1 MAVGNN
7 NPFIGIDS
15 RIGIAEETT
24 YGTFVTSTVIC
35 EFNTESLKQTRE
47 EIKIESIAG
56 NRDFRKRVIGN
67 EVIGGTIEM
76 YLNPAEDALNYIIKQ
91 AMGGTSTRST
101 IVAGSYEHTFALGD
115 MESNRET
122 TTATDV
128 KSLSIAVERGNSD
141 IVYNYYGMR
150 VNTLTIKGEIGQPC
164 MVSVDF
170 VGQGMSTS
178 ATLPTLSYSNIVPVN
193 FVGISITTGDSITNL
208 GVEYFKSF
216 EFVLNNNLNGDQ
228 RVLGSR
234 TITKLPPTR
243 REMTLSL
250 TQIYDTT
257 TSYDRF
263 NENTFTAIKIQLD
276 SYVTITAGGTTYAM
290 WIDIPECYINST
302 QPEVADSGPLQ
313 YEFDCAVLYNTT
325 TSYAAQIV
333 TRNATEAYA

>member
-7 NPFIGIDS
+7 YPFIGIDS

-24 YGTFVTSTVIC
+24 YGTFVTSTVLC
-35 EFNTESLKQTRE
+35 EFNNESLKKTRE
-47 EIKIESIAG
+47 EVKIDSISG
-56 NRDFRKRVIGN
+56 NRDYKKRVIGN
-67 EVIGGTIEM
+67 EAVEGSMEM

-115 MESNRET
+115 MESNKET
-122 TTATDV
+122 TTASDV
-128 KSLSIAVERGNSD
+128 KALSIAVERGNSD
-141 IVYNYYGMR
+141 KVYNYFGMR

-164 MVSVDF
+164 VVSVDF

-178 ATLPTLSYSNIVPVN
+178 ATLPTLSYSNIIPCN
-193 FVGISITTGDSITNL
+193 FVGVSITTGDSIGNL
-208 GVEYFKSF
+208 SVEYFKSF

-228 RVLGSR
+228 RVLGDR
-234 TITKLPPTR
+234 KIKQLPPTR

-263 NENTFTAIKIQLD
+263 DQNTFTAIKIQMD
-276 SYVTITAGGTTYAM
+276 SAVTITAGGTTYAM
-290 WIDIPECYINST
+290 WIDLPEVYINSN
-302 QPEVADSGPLQ
+302 QPEVGDSGPLQ
-313 YEFDCAVLYNTT
+313 VEYECAVLYNTT